1 MYSISELLDMA
12 KEKNPDLSSD
22 RKLSIKLGVP
32 NMHYYRCGRSTPSDL
47 TASRLAEL
55 CGLPPE
61 VVIAACHAAK
71 AEDKKVKKAWKN
83 IYKMA
88 ANMCLAVAVAWVL
101 HFSQDAVMPAISTV
115 SYVSGVGG
123 MNIM

>member
-1 MYSISELLDMA
+1 MYSISELLDIA

-22 RKLSIKLGVP
+22 RRLAAKLGVSNIPPYRKGVVVP
-32 NMHYYRCGRSTPSDL
+32 NDI

-61 VVIAACHAAK
+61 VVIATCHVAK

-101 HFSQDAVMPAISTV
+101 HFSQVAVMPAISTV